1 MWKKRGFCL
10 QPVKS
15 IGQQK
20 LYKKLIFREVLNI
33 YMSGIIDR
41 KYSLNKIRW
50 GPAKVVQPQ
59 WIEVPAT
66 KEVADI

>member
-1 MWKKRGFCL
+1 
-10 QPVKS
+10 
-15 IGQQK
+15 
-20 LYKKLIFREVLNI
+20 
-33 YMSGIIDR
+33 MSGIIDR